1 MINDKKPF
9 ILYGGDYNPD
19 QWDNETVKE
28 DMTFFKLSN
37 INVVTLPVFS
47 WALLQPNEE
56 TYNFGWLDEILD
68 TLLKHN
74 INVCLATST
83 AAQPAWMSKKYPD
96 MLPVDFN
103 GIKRKHGGRV
113 KFCPNNVK
121 YRELSQKLAIKLA
134 ERYKDYPNLIAW
146 HIGNEY
152 DNYCYCDHCEE
163 EFRKWVKNKY
173 RTIENVNKAW
183 NMNFWG
189 HTLYSFDEISAPSGR
204 NEMWIGGDKQWT
216 TFQGIALDYNRFMSD
231 SILNCYLNEAEAIKK
246 ITPDIKITT
255 NLMGTFKPLDYF
267 KWAKHMDVI
276 SWDNYPAPN
285 DPPSTVALRHD
296 LMRSLKKGQPFML
309 MEQTPN
315 QTNWQPYNSVKRPG
329 IMRLQSYQALAHGA
343 DTVMFFQMRQ
353 SIGACE
359 KYHSAVI
366 PHSGNPNTRIFKECC
381 LLGEE
386 LVNLN
391 DYILD
396 SKINSKV
403 AIIFD
408 WDNWWAMEFSSGPSI
423 DLKYLT
429 QVEKFYTA
437 FHKQNIAVDFVEPTG
452 DLSKYDIVIAP
463 TLYLVTDDTAA
474 NIKNFVNN
482 GGTFITTYFT
492 GYVNENDLVQLGGYP
507 AKLRDVLGLWVEEID
522 GLTPEKTNSI
532 EMTVSLNGFKNS
544 YTSKSICDIINL
556 EKAKALGVY
565 GSDFYKNRAAFT
577 VNSFGEG
584 KAYYLATD
592 AEESFIDDFISYLA
606 KEYSLSCPLAAPA
619 GVEITIREKEDQKYI
634 FILNHNDYEITIPL
648 TGKTYKNLINNSV
661 IKQTLT
667 LKSKDV
673 ALLNEK

>member
-1 MINDKKPF
+1 
-9 ILYGGDYNPD
+9 
-19 QWDNETVKE
+19 
-28 DMTFFKLSN
+28 
-37 INVVTLPVFS
+37 
-47 WALLQPNEE
+47 
-56 TYNFGWLDEILD
+56 
-68 TLLKHN
+68 
-74 INVCLATST
+74 
-83 AAQPAWMSKKYPD
+83 
-96 MLPVDFN
+96 
-103 GIKRKHGGRV
+103 
-113 KFCPNNVK
+113 
-121 YRELSQKLAIKLA
+121 
-134 ERYKDYPNLIAW
+134 
-146 HIGNEY
+146 
-152 DNYCYCDHCEE
+152 
-163 EFRKWVKNKY
+163 
-173 RTIENVNKAW
+173 
-183 NMNFWG
+183 
-189 HTLYSFDEISAPSGR
+189 
-204 NEMWIGGDKQWT
+204 
-216 TFQGIALDYNRFMSD
+216 
-231 SILNCYLNEAEAIKK
+231 
-246 ITPDIKITT
+246 
-255 NLMGTFKPLDYF
+255 
-267 KWAKHMDVI
+267 
-276 SWDNYPAPN
+276 
-285 DPPSTVALRHD
+285 
-296 LMRSLKKGQPFML
+296 
-309 MEQTPN
+309 
-315 QTNWQPYNSVKRPG
+315 
-329 IMRLQSYQALAHGA
+329 
-343 DTVMFFQMRQ
+343 
-353 SIGACE
+353 
-359 KYHSAVI
+359 
-366 PHSGNPNTRIFKECC
+366 
-381 LLGEE
+381 
-386 LVNLN
+386 
-391 DYILD
+391 
-396 SKINSKV
+396 
-403 AIIFD
+403 
-408 WDNWWAMEFSSGPSI
+408 MEFSSGPSI

-452 DLSKYDIVIAP
+452 DLSKYAIVIAP

-592 AEESFIDDFISYLA
+592 TEESFIDDFISYLA